1 MRGSFLAAKQQ
12 PVTNQCPVGGLMKQG
27 IRRLGARLMQRVGR
41 LLGPSV
47 DGTAAAASVPSP
59 SPRLSDDPSY
69 EAWLEQNALTP
80 EAIASAEER
89 AKSLR
94 SRPLISVILPVYN
107 VDPLYLEMAIN
118 SVERQVYSNWELCVA
133 DDGSTDERI
142 TALLQGYA
150 SRDRRIEFVRLEE
163 RGHVAGA
170 TNAAIKMARGEFLAF
185 LDHDDELIPTA
196 LLEVAELLD
205 DAPDTDVIYSDHDIV
220 GDDGLLRAPNFKPA
234 WSPELLLSYMYFGH
248 LKVYRTALV
257 RKTGG
262 LRAGF
267 EGSADYDLAL
277 RMVEL
282 TDRVRHIPKV
292 LYHWRAVA
300 SSMASTSETKPYSFE
315 SGRRAVQE
323 ALDRRGVDATA
334 VHPEFA
340 RKAKV
345 GMYQI
350 QFRNTEDEPVT
361 IIIPTR
367 DKCELLRA
375 CIESI
380 ERRTLHRT
388 YEILII
394 DNESQEPETREYL
407 SRSPHRVLP
416 FATPEGFNFAAI
428 VNFGVS
434 QARTELF
441 VLLNNDT
448 LVITP
453 EWLGEMVGYG
463 KFPGVGAV
471 GAKLLYPD
479 ERIQHAGVVLGVHGL
494 TGHACQPMRNDQAP
508 LEWAYVARNFLGVT
522 AACMLSRKAVF
533 AEVGE
538 FNGTQLKVAWNDVD
552 YCLRLQERGYR
563 VVMNPHAVLYH
574 LESQSRGDDK
584 NPAEVTYMKGHWQR
598 YIAHDPFF
606 NDNFS
611 RADSSFRVKTDP
623 NEARHFYYQ

>member
-1 MRGSFLAAKQQ
+1 MRRY
-12 PVTNQCPVGGLMKQG
+12 
-27 IRRLGARLMQRVGR
+27 IRRVGVELVKRFGRFLRTPAGGAIAAEPER
-41 LLGPSV
+41 GPSH
-47 DGTAAAASVPSP
+47 
-59 SPRLSDDPSY
+59 RLSDDPNY
-69 EAWLEQNALTP
+69 EAWLEQNALTA
-80 EAIASAEER
+80 EAEGQAGER
-89 AKSLR
+89 AKSLQW
-94 SRPLISVILPVYN
+94 RPLISVVMPVYN
-107 VDPLYLEMAIN
+107 VEPVYLETAIN
-118 SVERQVYSNWELCVA
+118 SVEKQAYSNWELCIA
-133 DDGSTDERI
+133 DDGSSDERI
-142 TALLQGYA
+142 QRVLKDY
-150 SRDRRIEFVRLEE
+150 SSKDRRIQFVRMAQ

-170 TNAAIKMARGEFLAF
+170 TNAAVNMARGEFLAF

-196 LLEVAELLD
+196 LLEVVELLQ

-220 GDDGLLRAPNFKPA
+220 GGDGLLRAPNFKPA

-257 RKTGG
+257 RRAGG
-262 LRAGF
+262 LRDGF

-277 RMVEL
+277 RIVEL

-323 ALDRRGVDATA
+323 ALERRGIAGSA

-340 RKAKV
+340 RRARV

-350 QFRNTEDEPVT
+350 HFRETENEPVT

-367 DKCELLRA
+367 DKCELLQS

-380 ERRTLHRT
+380 ERNTLHRA

-394 DNESQEPETREYL
+394 DNESQEPQTRDYL
-407 SRSPHRVLP
+407 SRSPHRVLR

-434 QARTELF
+434 QASTEFF

-453 EWLGEMVGYG
+453 EWLDELVGYG
-463 KFPGVGAV
+463 RFPGVGAV

-494 TGHACQPMRNDQAP
+494 TGHACQPLRNDQAP

-522 AACMLSRKAVF
+522 AACMLSRKSIF
-533 AEVGE
+533 SEVGE
-538 FNGTQLKVAWNDVD
+538 FNGTQLKVGWNDVD
-552 YCLRLQERGYR
+552 YCLRLQEHGYR

-584 NPAEVTYMKGHWQR
+584 NPAEVTYMKSHWHR

-623 NEARHFYYQ
+623 DEARHFYYR